1 MRRKVW
7 PMLLTAVFLAT
18 APVAAPPRA
27 AAGDAPPALRF
38 RWSFCAQVGP
48 PEQTRIVPI
57 TGDTALRT
65 GDRIKFFWQPVT
77 ACHLYLLHLS
87 SQGKLRLLFPA
98 DPAADPAPANREHF
112 IPEGHGWFQLDAHT
126 GTEVFYLLA
135 SRERLAGLE
144 DLIARHLQAPGG
156 GAGPSVEPILAEMKR
171 LRRENLQLAAPAE
184 RPVRLGGNLRGPGDP
199 SGAQDIRPFAV
210 EISAPGFFS
219 RTFTLDHQ

>member
-7 PMLLTAVFLAT
+7 PMLLTAVVLAT
-18 APVAAPPRA
+18 APVAAPPCA

-48 PEQTRIVPI
+48 PEQPRIVPI

-87 SQGKLRLLFPA
+87 SQGKLCLLYPA
-98 DPAADPAPANREHF
+98 DPAAEPPPPERELF
-112 IPEGHGWFQLDAHT
+112 IPEGPAWFQLDAHT
-126 GTEVFYLLA
+126 GREVFYLLA
-135 SRERLAGLE
+135 SRERLADLE
-144 DLIARHLQAPGG
+144 DLIARHLQASRD
-156 GAGPSVEPILAEMKR
+156 GAGATVAPVLAEVQR
-171 LRRENLQLAAPAE
+171 LRREHLPRAAPAE
-184 RPVRLGGNLRGPGDP
+184 RPVRLGGNLRGDGEPT
-199 SGAQDIRPFAV
+199 GARDIRIFATD
-210 EISAPGFFS
+210 IAAPGFFG